1 VIADVLALAR
11 RELVERRIMVR
22 TEVAEDFPSVLG
34 DRVEI
39 QQVFLNVVM
48 NGVDAMS
55 ALEQERRIMTICGQ
69 RRELEGKPAVLTT
82 LRDLGGGF
90 RPRRTR
96 MGFLNLS
103 IHQSCTK
110 CWRNLWLI
118 WSAWPSAWDSQAR
131 GRDSTGRRSS
141 RISSASGASVYAG

>member
-1 VIADVLALAR
+1 MHSATIARVRALAKKSIAEKVSLQLEDVIADVLALAR

-69 RRELEGKPAVLTT
+69 RRELEGKPAVLIT

-90 RPRRTR
+90 RSRRTR

-103 IHQSCTK
+103 IHQTARHGHGVCE
-110 CWRNLWLI
+110 
-118 WSAWPSAWDSQAR
+118 SAVP
-131 GRDSTGRRSS
+131 
-141 RISSASGASVYAG
+141 

>member
-1 VIADVLALAR
+1 LQLEDVIADVLALAR

-34 DRVEI
+34 DPVEI

-69 RRELEGKPAVLTT
+69 RIGQRRELEGKPAVLIT

-103 IHQSCTK
+103 IHQTARHGHGVCE
-110 CWRNLWLI
+110 
-118 WSAWPSAWDSQAR
+118 SAVP
-131 GRDSTGRRSS
+131 
-141 RISSASGASVYAG
+141 